1 MDIGI
6 YESWATCDYCE
17 GESRMPAAV
26 ALRYRDPAT
35 GCMRCALTCQKHKF
49 KARREIEV
57 YLEYNKKKG
66 PPEGGPITPFGTAK
80 DFSRQ

>member
-1 MDIGI
+1 MNIGI
-6 YESWATCDYCE
+6 YESWATCDYCD
-17 GESRMPAAV
+17 GEQRQPASL

-57 YLEYNKKKG
+57 YLDYNKRKG
-66 PPEGGPITPFGTAK
+66 AAAPK
-80 DFSRQ
+80 L